1 MAVQFRKRLRVTSY
15 LYWNFYWSDKNKLT
29 CSLSVGKPGANIN
42 IGLNEGKL
50 GIRRGTLGLPG
61 TGLRYDHNFRAANK
75 DCGTLS
81 TSNDAPP
88 AKLNLIGLLI
98 KLGLSAAV
106 LYFFYDFLT
115 AIAGS
120 QHG

>member
-1 MAVQFRKRLRVTSY
+1 M
-15 LYWNFYWSDKNKLT
+15 
-29 CSLSVGKPGANIN
+29 GKPGANIN

-61 TGLRYDHNFRAANK
+61 TGLRYDRNFRTTPK
-75 DCGTLS
+75 DRGAPS
-81 TSNDAPP
+81 TASDAPP

-98 KLGLSAAV
+98 KLGLCAAV
-106 LYFFYDFLT
+106 IYFFYDFLT